1 MSLVESLEKVI
12 EYAESYLDLVPGT
25 AKKDKDIRVVESL
38 VRDIR
43 DAAERAKSG
52 DDGGYIQ
59 NFVEW
64 WEEDGE

>member
-1 MSLVESLEKVI
+1 MLLDSLEKVL
-12 EYAESYLDLVPGT
+12 EYARSYIEIVPVS
-25 AKKDKDIRVVESL
+25 ADDDPDIQIVASL
-38 VRDIR
+38 IRDIR
-43 DAAERAKSG
+43 NADERAKSG